1 VDKARTDIAF
11 GMRIP
16 NDVIIDR
23 FRHHKVSVGTNP
35 RAGEPPSDDTP
46 FA

>member
-1 VDKARTDIAF
+1 MDKARTDVAF

-16 NDVIIDR
+16 ENVILDR

-35 RAGEPPSDDTP
+35 SAGEPPSDDTP